1 MPAVLYNFVLALV
14 FITGITMMIQP
25 HRQTRAFMQTLDDI
39 QNAGIDYIG
48 AHCNDP
54 LPDAVTG
61 AGLQASGHL
70 DDGFDDQG
78 VGFTWRLADHP
89 VVSVN
94 AGGDAAYLVFL
105 AGRTLGG
112 FETDGSYTF
121 IPGRDITF
129 FRAANNWYN
138 LFAYDECNFA
148 CDLSCVRP

>member
-1 MPAVLYNFVLALV
+1 MPAILYSFVLALV

-25 HRQTRAFMQTLDDI
+25 HRETRAFMQTLEEI

-48 AHCNDP
+48 EHCNDP
-54 LPDAVTG
+54 LPGAVTA
-61 AGLQASGHL
+61 AGLQASGRL
-70 DDGFDDQG
+70 DNGFDDQG

-105 AGRTLGG
+105 AGHTLGG
-112 FETDGSYTF
+112 FETDGSYSF
-121 IPGRDITF
+121 IPDHDFTF

-138 LFAYDECNFA
+138 LFAYDRNDF
-148 CDLSCVRP
+148 SCTTQ